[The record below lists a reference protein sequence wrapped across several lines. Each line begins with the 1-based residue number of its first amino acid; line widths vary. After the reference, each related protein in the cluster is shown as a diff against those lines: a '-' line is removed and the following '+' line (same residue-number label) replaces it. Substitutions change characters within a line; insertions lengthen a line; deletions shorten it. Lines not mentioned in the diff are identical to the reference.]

1 MPPSWPPASTPSSNA
16 PAPSCAT
23 SSSTPTRSSPRAS
36 ARSRSDWLPG
46 GRVAR
51 LPWQPGN
58 SATSAQPPWHDAL
71 HARFVTEVVVRALGA
86 GDGQLGVRDLVD
98 GVLER
103 RRVVAEL
110 RRLVAEGEEAG
121 DVGAERICLLLQ
133 QIEVLLRP
141 PDRLLIRLCTI
152 APRPLL
158 SRVLRLGGGKVGET
172 QRRRLP
178 AGMVLFQLRDQ
189 ALTLRL
195 RDLQLLQIGPV
206 RDYGGG

>member
-51 LPWQPGN
+51 LPWQLGN
-58 SATSAQPPWHDAL
+58 PATSPQPPWHDAL
-71 HARFVTEVVVRALGA
+71 HARFVAEVVVRALGA

-121 DVGAERICLLLQ
+121 DVRAEGTRLLLQ
-133 QIEVLLRP
+133 QIEILPP
-141 PDRLLIRLCTI
+141 PDPFLVRLRTI

-158 SRVLRLGGGKVGET
+158 SRVLRLGGRKVGET
-172 QRRRLP
+172 QRRGLL